1 MYLNV
6 FGCNVVVHPRKKL
19 YGESLISTHRC
30 KLRWRLGIAKTRC
43 CHVAPNCPQIPQ
55 EHCWLFYALLSFM
68 FHHGNGNGMVSQLAV
83 LGYLWPVFFWGCC
96 GRPTACAN
104 WYFRMLFMHLNIY
117 VNFYAMLLFD
127 EVVCFWCD
135 LCSLKQPLFHRR
147 SSKWAYS
154 LMWVAGVLVLHGCF
168 IFFNLIQLIS
178 SHLLYSCIDA
188 AWQSWWISFVPFPT
202 SISRPG
208 ATKRPA
214 LSCFSSRST
223 VVLFVLLATQNHRS
237 FEAVF
242 LMFSPPILG
251 PEYGMAP
258 AIAAMF
264 RRNATRFSALG
275 TQARTEQARRILR
288 WCETQNGSIG
298 GGSQRWGK
306 IHAQVLFDSIL
317 PWFPVLNL
325 LSSPLMMHDVALPAS
340 AFASALVG
348 QRLPSLVL
356 LWCPFCWDRKS
367 VV

>member
-1 MYLNV
+1 MQC
-6 FGCNVVVHPRKKL
+6 GCSSQKK
-19 YGESLISTHRC
+19 SCMVKVWFRP
-30 KLRWRLGIAKTRC
+30 IAANWDDVSALQRQD
-43 CHVAPNCPQIPQ
+43 VAPNCPQLPSDPSG
-55 EHCWLFYALLSFM
+55 ALLAFLCFSI
-68 FHHGNGNGMVSQLAV
+68 FHVSSRKRQWHGFTARRPWVSV
-83 LGYLWPVFFWGCC
+83 TGVFLGCC

-135 LCSLKQPLFHRR
+135 LCSLKQPLIHRR

-168 IFFNLIQLIS
+168 ILFNLIQLIS
-178 SHLLYSCIDA
+178 SHFLYSCIDA
-188 AWQSWWISFVPFPT
+188 AWQSWWNSFVPFQT

-223 VVLFVLLATQNHRS
+223 VVLLVLLATQNHRS

-275 TQARTEQARRILR
+275 TQARTEQARRILH
-288 WCETQNGSIG
+288 WCETQNGSW
-298 GGSQRWGK
+298 RW
-306 IHAQVLFDSIL
+306 VTE
-317 PWFPVLNL
+317 
-325 LSSPLMMHDVALPAS
+325 
-340 AFASALVG
+340 VG
-348 QRLPSLVL
+348 QDSRPSFV
-356 LWCPFCWDRKS
+356 W
-367 VV
+367 